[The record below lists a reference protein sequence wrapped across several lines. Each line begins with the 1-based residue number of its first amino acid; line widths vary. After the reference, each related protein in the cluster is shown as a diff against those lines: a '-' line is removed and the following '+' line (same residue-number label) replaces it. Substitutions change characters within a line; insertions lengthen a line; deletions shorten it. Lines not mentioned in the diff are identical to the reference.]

1 MQKFSFIFNGTE
13 LKTEK
18 MIMKKI
24 SGGIS
29 AFDKVYHRSK

>member
-1 MQKFSFIFNGTE
+1 ME

-18 MIMKKI
+18 ISMKKI

-29 AFDKVYHRSK
+29 MFDKLYRRIYFKVVF

>member
-1 MQKFSFIFNGTE
+1 M

-24 SGGIS
+24 YNKQKYKLINSI
-29 AFDKVYHRSK
+29 DETNEWNKTE